1 MERRYQGRIIASAI
15 LISIAASLFVA
26 NVALARHAFIVWV
39 DGLVQRVEPRY
50 REMSILDYQTGSV
63 T

>member
-1 MERRYQGRIIASAI
+1 MGRRYQGRIIASAI

-39 DGLVQRVEPRY
+39 DGLVRRVEPKY
-50 REMSILDYQTGSV
+50 REMSILNYQTGSV